1 MQPKGSK
8 NRTSNN
14 KKMKRTKSITNLPTT
29 HDINEQAKKYIE
41 EHRNEKKQIGVG
53 GFNII
58 DSVGNYILRKPES
71 SDTLSEEEQQQG
83 LLNIAFVSSLL
94 HECGE
99 PTLQYGKTNQNEIFT
114 RKKDYF
120 EKDNKIDKDNP
131 LYTLQRTCEILRHD
145 NLLIRDL
152 SAEDLLSI
160 SNKNPVRQ
168 FSLSNEDGETI
179 LKNSDYAIGLFCRI
193 ALLSLFDRKS
203 KNIVFKKNK
212 NGTIIPYDIDFDDLG
227 DDCQIIFQSAHGW
240 GGQNMLDLS
249 IQRFNDV
256 FEHVKKNKPQK
267 EYNELLQK
275 LKARIARYTLNET
288 QIKNIIKNTTKQAFY
303 LGLDKDFVKKQTEK
317 MLERWQS
324 FSNEKVTVS
333 FTKNEEIKQALKKSF
348 GNTQECLKHQYDVER
363 MINEVYSYCEAE
375 KSAKEKPKELKNE
388 IKKEVKKEIK
398 REKPVNSRPDPA
410 KRSFI
415 RILGPENKPITLSDL
430 RKQDKRKCIIVD
442 KKGNPYN
449 FGPQDSKRITNKKPK
464 DNMKVPKDNKRGSVK
479 QPY

>member
-29 HDINEQAKKYIE
+29 YDVNENAKKYIE
-41 EHRNEKKQIGVG
+41 EHRHEANEIGKG
-53 GFNII
+53 GFNTIY
-58 DSVGNYILRKPES
+58 SVGNYILRKPES

-120 EKDNKIDKDNP
+120 EKDNKIDKDSP
-131 LYTLQRTCEILRHD
+131 LYVLQKTCDILKHD

-152 SAEDLLSI
+152 SVSE
-160 SNKNPVRQ
+160 NPIRN

-179 LKNSDYAIGLFCRI
+179 LKNSDYVCGLFCRI

-227 DDCQIIFQSAHGW
+227 DNGQIVFQSKHNW
-240 GGQNMLDLS
+240 GGKNMLDLS

-267 EYNELLQK
+267 ECDELLQK
-275 LKARIARYTLNET
+275 LKDRIARYTLNET
-288 QIKNIIKNTTKQAFY
+288 QIKNIIKNTAKQAFY
-303 LGLDKDFVKKQTEK
+303 LGLDKNFVKKQTEK

-324 FSNEKVTVS
+324 FSNEKVTVT
-333 FTKNEEIKQALKKSF
+333 FTKNEEIKQALEKSF
-348 GNTQECLKHQYDVER
+348 GNTQKCLEYQDDVER

-430 RKQDKRKCIIVD
+430 RRQDRRNCIVVD
-442 KKGNPYN
+442 KFGNKYN
-449 FGPQDSKRITNKKPK
+449 YDLSIGTQITNKEPQDSMKGPK
-464 DNMKVPKDNKRGSVK
+464 DNTRGLK
-479 QPY
+479 